1 MSLNFF
7 TEPLYSLAD
16 FDRLFDD
23 AFNTHT
29 SGSQQVAHRDREGR
43 HLCHLCPRNPL
54 LQPHCA
60 IARLTRSN

>member
-7 TEPLYSLAD
+7 TEPTLYSLAD

-43 HLCHLCPRNPL
+43 HLCHLCPRL
-54 LQPHCA
+54 V
-60 IARLTRSN
+60 